1 MKIKRIIDLQCPHSD
16 INCKHTFYP
25 RISNL
30 TSIVF
35 NEDEINILNKG
46 IHYNFRPNNTHQ
58 VLQEIICAETAV
70 KAISDPKLQSKARF
84 LINNIFNNTIDRH
97 TLDIYTCLLYTST
110 HCTTPR
116 CICWDK
122 QPGNNSNI
130 QYPTERYTVRTESD
144 TCV

>member
-1 MKIKRIIDLQCPHSD
+1 MCIRDRDLQRPHSV

-46 IHYNFRPNNTHQ
+46 IHYNFPPNNKHQ

-70 KAISDPKLQSKARF
+70 KAISDPKLQNKARF
-84 LINNIFNNTIDRH
+84 LINNKFNNTIDRH
-97 TLDIYTCLLYTST
+97 TPVSYTHLFLFFPVT
-110 HCTTPR
+110 
-116 CICWDK
+116 
-122 QPGNNSNI
+122 I
-130 QYPTERYTVRTESD
+130 Q
-144 TCV
+144 